1 MENTS
6 TYIKAL
12 VTPQAKQGSNSRKVW
27 SIDLETVWLPFFTAT
42 NTMGDTSLPSEALGA
57 PLRLG
62 YNKDGTVKFSNA
74 GKPVIRVAKELS
86 DSVKMVRENFVAGLQ
101 AYANGVA
108 TENPDG
114 FKAQI
119 AKSVEAGM
127 PILTRDNSSLK
138 DAYAKIV
145 AEQIEAEL
153 KAKGNVQPPADV
165 KPEPATSEKPAPK
178 PKARKATKTPKVLTE
193 PTEPQP
199 NGDHAEP
206 THEPDKEPV
215 HGEPVLVS

>member
-1 MENTS
+1 
-6 TYIKAL
+6 
-12 VTPQAKQGSNSRKVW
+12 
-27 SIDLETVWLPFFTAT
+27 
-42 NTMGDTSLPSEALGA
+42 MGDTAIPSEALGA

-86 DSVKMVRENFVAGLQ
+86 DSVRMVRENFVAGLQ

-127 PILTRDNSSLK
+127 PIITRDNSSLK
-138 DAYAKIV
+138 DAYAKMV
-145 AEQIEAEL
+145 AEQVEAEL
-153 KAKGNVQPPADV
+153 KAKASPEGAKGNVQTPANTTSEPPAD
-165 KPEPATSEKPAPK
+165 KTPEPATSEKPAPK
-178 PKARKATKTPKVLTE
+178 PKAHKATKAPKAPE
-193 PTEPQP
+193 PPSDPIEPQP
-199 NGDHAEP
+199 NGNHAEP
-206 THEPDKEPV
+206 ITEPDKEPV
-215 HGEPVLVS
+215 HGEPVQGEPLLVS